1 MEQVT
6 AVKPEIKIEELTEG
20 YGQIIVEPL
29 ERGYGM
35 TIGNSLRRSLLSSI
49 PGAAVTRVR
58 FDGHYHEYDTIPGVK
73 EDLLEIILNF
83 KELAIRLVD
92 DEEIRLQLEAEGAG
106 EVTAAQIET
115 PRGVEILNPDLHI
128 ATLDEG
134 GRLKVELEVEP
145 GVGYRSAER
154 NKRKDMP
161 LGVTPIDSDFSPVKQ
176 VNFKVEPTRVG
187 ERTDFDRL
195 ILEIETNRG
204 VKPEE
209 ALNKAAQ
216 ILIEHFQIFR
226 EFAEHPWSKGAE
238 IEEESEELGMPLVKL
253 DFDHRA
259 CNLLESKGV
268 ITLGDLLGKTREEVS
283 DIHGFG
289 DKTLEK
295 VELRL
300 AELGYSL
307 KSEKEKTD
315 ASS

>member
-1 MEQVT
+1 MEQT
-6 AVKPEIKIEELTEG
+6 VKPEIKIEELTDS
-20 YGQIIVEPL
+20 YGRIVIEPL
-29 ERGYGM
+29 ERGYGV
-35 TIGNSLRRSLLSSI
+35 TIGNSLRRVLLSSI

-73 EDLLEIILNF
+73 EDILEIILNF
-83 KELAIRLVD
+83 KELAIRLED
-92 DEEIRLQLEAEGAG
+92 DEEARLQLEAEGTG
-106 EVTAAQIET
+106 EVTASQIFT

-128 ATLDEG
+128 ATLDKG

-161 LGVTPIDSDFSPVKQ
+161 LGVIPIDSDFSPVKL

-187 ERTDFDRL
+187 ERTDYDKL

-209 ALNKAAQ
+209 ALNKASQ

-226 EFAEHPWSKGAE
+226 EFAEHPWSKAE
-238 IEEESEELGMPLVKL
+238 IEEEPEELGMPLVKL

-268 ITLGDLLGKTREEVS
+268 ITLKDLLQKTREEVA

-289 DKTLEK
+289 EKTLEK
-295 VELRL
+295 VERRL

-307 KSEKEKTD
+307 PSEKEKKRKD
-315 ASS
+315 ATP

>member
-1 MEQVT
+1 MEQ

-20 YGQIIVEPL
+20 CGRIVIEPL
-29 ERGYGM
+29 ERGYGI
-35 TIGNSLRRSLLSSI
+35 TIGNSLRRILLSSI

-58 FDGHYHEYDTIPGVK
+58 FDGRYHEYDTIPGVK
-73 EDLLEIILNF
+73 EDVLELILNF
-83 KELAIRLVD
+83 KELAIRLAD
-92 DEEIRLQLEAEGAG
+92 DEEVRLQLEHEGAG
-106 EVTAAQIET
+106 KATAGEIAT
-115 PRGVEILNPDLHI
+115 PRGVEILNPDLDI

-145 GVGYRSAER
+145 GVGYRPAER

-161 LGVTPIDSDFSPVKQ
+161 LGVIPIDSDFSPVRL

-187 ERTDFDRL
+187 ERTDYNKL

-238 IEEESEELGMPLVKL
+238 AEEEPEELGIPLIKL
-253 DFDHRA
+253 DFDRRA

-268 ITLGDLLGKTREEVS
+268 ITLKDLSQKTREEVS

-289 DKTLEK
+289 EKTLEK
-295 VELRL
+295 VAQRL

-307 KSEKEKTD
+307 KSEKEKRD
-315 ASS
+315 AAS